1 VKNINITKI
10 AASIF
15 IAVSIVHLM
24 NFFIGGVISVWGFV
38 IPPNISLVVSLIL
51 GLLAF
56 KLITLK

>member
-1 VKNINITKI
+1 MKSIYITKI

-15 IAVSIVHLM
+15 LTVSIVHLM
-24 NFFIGGVISVWGFV
+24 NFFIGGVISVWGFA
-38 IPPNISLVVSLIL
+38 IPANISLVVSLIL

>member
-1 VKNINITKI
+1 MKNINITKI

>member
-1 VKNINITKI
+1 MKSINITKI

-51 GLLAF
+51 GLVAF